1 MATKQKASAK
11 GEYGE
16 GNYKA
21 SRKFLSEQSEFVKK
35 NKSKIPGMGKAA
47 KAALDGKE
55 GKSLRAAEAK
65 AKAKSRGAPKKTVK
79 AKKKTA
85 RK

>member
-1 MATKQKASAK
+1 MATASK

-21 SRKFLSEQSEFVKK
+21 SRKFLAEQSDFVKK
-35 NKSKIPGMGKAA
+35 NKSKISSMGKAA

-65 AKAKSRGAPKKTVK
+65 AKAKARTGGAAKKPAAKK
-79 AKKKTA
+79 AK